1 MVRRTQQMP
10 DAEGGFLPPVFRTRL
25 RMKHLEL
32 FRHICDLQSLRK
44 AADASSMTQPAATKL
59 VQELEDMFGAPLF
72 HRDRRGMRPTGHGDV
87 VRRHI
92 DVLLADVGHMVS
104 DVKLFASGGSG
115 LIRLGIIPSLSPALL
130 AQSMNELLAS
140 HPQARFQLREEATVE
155 LMNELASNKLDI
167 IFGRVLHAGHA
178 SNLRVA
184 NIYTETFDIVCGK
197 RHPLARKASVAWKDL
212 AQEQWVLPVSG
223 TPLREM
229 AEAMFTSHGVLRPV
243 VAVASSSF
251 QQMRFVI
258 AAGQL
263 LGLLPRSI
271 ASRGQADGD
280 LVLLRPGERVKTAP
294 ISLITRTDFEQP
306 PLVEQFGRIVAKIA
320 RSLKLD

>member
-1 MVRRTQQMP
+1 MSRKNSHQS
-10 DAEGGFLPPVFRTRL
+10 GGEDGSLPSAFRTRL

-32 FRHICDLQSLRK
+32 FRHVCELQSLRK
-44 AADASSMTQPAATKL
+44 AAEASSMTQPAATKL
-59 VQELEDMFGAPLF
+59 VQELEDMFATPLF
-72 HRDRRGMRPTGHGDV
+72 YRDRRGMRPTAAGEM

-92 DVLLADVGHMVS
+92 EVLSADVGHMVS
-104 DVKLFASGGSG
+104 EVKLFASGGSG
-115 LIRLGIIPSLSPALL
+115 LVRVGIIPSLSPALL
-130 AQSMNELLAS
+130 ARSINELLVM
-140 HPQARFQLREEATVE
+140 HPQVRFQLREGATDE
-155 LMNELASNKLDI
+155 LVNELARNKLDI

-197 RHPLARKASVAWKDL
+197 QHPLARKASVAWKDL
-212 AQEQWVLPVSG
+212 AQEHWVLPASG

-258 AAGQL
+258 AAGRL
-263 LGLLPRSI
+263 LGILPRSI
-271 ASRGQADGD
+271 ALHGQAEGD
-280 LVLLRPGERVKTAP
+280 LRLLRSGERASFAP
-294 ISLITRTDFEQP
+294 ISLITRKDFEQA
-306 PLVEQFGRIVAKIA
+306 PLVQEFGRIVAKMAPLI
-320 RSLKLD
+320 LLD